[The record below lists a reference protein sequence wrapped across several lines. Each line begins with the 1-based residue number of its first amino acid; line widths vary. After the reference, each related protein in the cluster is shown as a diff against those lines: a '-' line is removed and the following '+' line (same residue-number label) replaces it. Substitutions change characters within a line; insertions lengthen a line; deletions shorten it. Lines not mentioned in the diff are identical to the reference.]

1 VTGRHTTPI
10 AADQATRDAD
20 AKAVLTVRPM
30 PLQHAHAVAD
40 AVIAACMPDVVEHAQ
55 LLRKIDDLRAF
66 EREYRARLYAHIS
79 KQLRELN
86 R

>member
-1 VTGRHTTPI
+1 
-10 AADQATRDAD
+10 
-20 AKAVLTVRPM
+20 
-30 PLQHAHAVAD
+30 
-40 AVIAACMPDVVEHAQ
+40 MPDVVEHAQ